1 MKLRTKAML
10 LLTSLFGMSSKSIA
24 DDYVT
29 LSGLNKLGFNIKPI
43 QKKFIK
49 QNGRTIDL
57 NENLKV
63 SSEDEG
69 KQIKFETF
77 DNYSV
82 TVDRINAR
90 TPDNKG
96 IPLEKGK

>member
-1 MKLRTKAML
+1 MKLKTKIIL
-10 LLTSLFGMSSKSIA
+10 LLSSFFGISSKSLA
-24 DDYVT
+24 DEYVT
-29 LSGLNKLGFNIKPI
+29 LSGLKIIGFNIKNI
-43 QKKFIK
+43 QKKFAR

-82 TVDRINAR
+82 IVNRINAR
-90 TPDNKG
+90 APHNKDV
-96 IPLEKGK
+96 PKGNE

>member
-1 MKLRTKAML
+1 MKLQTKVIL
-10 LLTSLFGMSSKSIA
+10 LLSSLFGISSKSLA
-24 DDYVT
+24 EEYVT
-29 LSGLNKLGFNIKPI
+29 LSGLKNLGFNIKHI
-43 QKKFIK
+43 QKKFTR

-82 TVDRINAR
+82 TVSRGETR
-90 TPDNKG
+90 TSWNKRN
-96 IPLEKGK
+96 